1 MILGASKIIELI
13 KEGVEVED
21 KNGKQLKKPLIE
33 GLGEDQIAKIEGTT
47 VDLRLAEVLQIEGGA
62 ELFCQSRTT
71 PRIRSVMSITDP
83 ERIYTLGPEEIILV
97 QTVETINLPHNLLA
111 DVRNRTTLF
120 RCGLYLKTAY
130 ISPNYQGVLTFG
142 MKNLSTHPVRIEMG
156 FRIACVS
163 FMEING
169 DVVPY
174 HGVWQGKRASTDGEV
189 ERPF

>member
-13 KEGVEVED
+13 QNGVEVEERG
-21 KNGKQLKKPLIE
+21 GKRLKKPLLE
-33 GLGEDQIAKIEGTT
+33 GLGEDQIGKIEGTT
-47 VDLRLAEVLQIEGGA
+47 VDLRLAEVFQIEGGA
-62 ELFCQSRTT
+62 ELFVESRTT
-71 PRIRSVMSITDP
+71 PHIRSVMSIGDNN
-83 ERIYTLGPEEIILV
+83 RIYTLGPEEFVLV

-142 MKNLSTHPVRIEMG
+142 MKNLSAYPVKIEMG

-163 FMEING
+163 FMEITG
-169 DVVPY
+169 DIVPY
-174 HGVWQGKRASTDGEV
+174 HGVWQGKRASTDGKV

>member
-13 KEGVEVED
+13 QNGVEIEER
-21 KNGKQLKKPLIE
+21 GGRRLIKPLIE
-33 GLGEDQIAKIEGTT
+33 GLGQDQIQKIEGTT
-47 VDLRLAEVLQIEGGA
+47 VDLRLGEVFHVTGGA
-62 ELFCQSRTT
+62 ELLVGSRIT
-71 PRIRSVMSITDP
+71 PHIQSVMSVADN
-83 ERIYTLGPEEIILV
+83 ERIYTIDPGEFILV
-97 QTVETINLPHNLLA
+97 QTIETINLPHNLLA

-120 RCGLYLKTAY
+120 RCGLYMKTAY

-142 MKNLSTHPVRIEMG
+142 MKNLSTHPIRIEMG

-174 HGVWQGKRASTDGEV
+174 HGVWQGKRASTDGVV

>member
-1 MILGASKIIELI
+1 MILGASKIVDLI

-21 KNGKQLKKPLIE
+21 KSGKKLTKPLIE
-33 GLGEDQIAKIEGTT
+33 GLGEDQISKIEGTT
-47 VDLRLAEVLQIEGGA
+47 VDLRLAEVFQTEGGA
-62 ELFCQSRTT
+62 GLFCQSRTT
-71 PRIRSVMSITDP
+71 PRIRSVMSITDNDI
-83 ERIYTLGPEEIILV
+83 IYTLGPEEYVLV
-97 QTVETINLPHNLLA
+97 QTVETVNLPHNLLA

-142 MKNLSTHPVRIEMG
+142 MKNLSPHPVRIEMG

-163 FMEING
+163 FMEITG

-174 HGVWQGKRASTDGEV
+174 HGVWQGKRASTDGEE

>member
-13 KEGVEVED
+13 ENGVEVEEC
-21 KNGKQLKKPLIE
+21 GERRVRKPLIE
-33 GLGEDQIAKIEGTT
+33 GLGEDQIKKIEGTT
-47 VDLRLAEVLQIEGGA
+47 VDLRLGEILKVEGGA
-62 ELFCQSRTT
+62 ELLVESRIT
-71 PRIRSVMSITDP
+71 PRIRSIKSIKDND
-83 ERIYTLGPEEIILV
+83 RIYTIEPGEFVLV
-97 QTVETINLPHNLLA
+97 QTVETINLPHTLLA

-142 MKNLSTHPVRIEMG
+142 LKNLSAHSVRIEMG

-169 DVVPY
+169 DIVPY